1 MSNYRW
7 LAIPVVVLASF
18 ASQSPQ
24 RSSAQDLLHV
34 TSNIVY
40 DVRPDT
46 GPTRVSWDV
55 KFVDNDPATERRE
68 SGTIAFFNSIALPVL
83 RGSAALTARS
93 SSGASLDV
101 ALEEQSQSPLAV
113 ATITFDRRVFYKDT
127 YTFTLTYELSGV
139 RLPSLLV
146 TPNYVYLPV
155 IAVGDEAAVTV
166 NTPSDASWV
175 SSLEQGDCSQTG
187 KTFTCSGS
195 EAVYIAALA
204 EVTRPDATT
213 AISFEA
219 QLKEKVVPVT
229 LTHFKGEEAVAQ
241 HLKDLVAS
249 GLPIVEDLYGF
260 PYPGPLAVNVAQG
273 GRQAVLGYEGLTT
286 CEPATACDIVVSP
299 IADDITVLHELA
311 HLWSQIYAKRW
322 LSEGFAQIVAEEA
335 AGRLPPGFV
344 QGQPP
349 VRAASGID
357 LQLDEWGDVTSI
369 IGADESELE
378 IEDAGYDRSLRF
390 MYILRHDL
398 SLETL
403 RQVNAAIAASGEPTD
418 SGRYLDLLEDTSG
431 IPVDALFQE
440 WVYPSSFAPTLDLRR
455 EARDRLKAVELQ
467 ATAEG
472 LSPDTPAEIRVDVN
486 AWRFE
491 EALGALSEAEAD
503 LLEYFDLKDDL
514 ATLISEAQGAG
525 LSVPAAIGEALKKWE
540 FGTANS
546 MIDKASLALDAYV
559 VARDKVNA
567 QRNIWKSFGLLGS
580 NPEGALDAAAD
591 AFATADFEAALGE
604 ANDASAAI
612 DDASSVAFR
621 RLLIFAGVLAVFAIA
636 IAVAVWISQRRDPE
650 LADI

>member
-1 MSNYRW
+1 MPYRW
-7 LAIPVVVLASF
+7 LAIPIFLLTVLV
-18 ASQSPQ
+18 SQSPGS
-24 RSSAQDLLHV
+24 SSAEDLLQV

-55 KFVDNDPATERRE
+55 RFTDNDPATERRE
-68 SGTIAFFNSIALPVL
+68 SGTIAFFNSVALPIL
-83 RGSAALTARS
+83 RGSAALSARS

-101 ALEEQSQSPLAV
+101 TLEEQSQSPLAV
-113 ATITFDRRVFYKDT
+113 ATITFDRRVFYKDV
-127 YTFTLTYELSGV
+127 YTFSLTYELSGV

-166 NTPSDASWV
+166 NTPGDASWV
-175 SSLEQGDCSQTG
+175 SSLEPGDCAQTG
-187 KTFTCSGS
+187 STFACSGS
-195 EAVYIAALA
+195 DAVYIAALA
-204 EVTRPDATT
+204 EVTRPDATA
-213 AISFEA
+213 AISFDTP
-219 QLKEKVVPVT
+219 LKEKVVPVT
-229 LTHFKGEEAVAQ
+229 LTHFKGEESVAQ
-241 HLKDLVAS
+241 HLKDLVSS
-249 GLPIVEDLYGF
+249 GLPVIEDLYGF
-260 PYPGPLAVNVAQG
+260 SYPGPLAVNIAQG
-273 GRQAVLGYEGLTT
+273 GRQAVLGYEGITT
-286 CEPATACDIVVSP
+286 CEPSTACDIVVSP

-311 HLWSQIYAKRW
+311 HLWSQIYDKRW

-403 RQVNAAIAASGEPTD
+403 RQVNAAIATSGEPAD

-431 IPVDALFQE
+431 KVVDALFQE
-440 WVYPSSFAPTLDLRR
+440 WVYPSSFASTLDLRR
-455 EARDRLKAVELQ
+455 QVRDRLKAIELE
-467 ATAEG
+467 ATTEG
-472 LSPDTPAEIRVDVN
+472 LSPDIPAEIREDVN

-491 EALGALSEAEAD
+491 EALEALGEAEAD

-514 ATLISEAQGAG
+514 ATLTGEADSAG
-525 LSVPAAIGEALKKWE
+525 LSVPAKIGEAMKKWE
-540 FGTANS
+540 FGTAGGL
-546 MIDKASLALDAYV
+546 IDKARQALDAYV
-559 VARDKVNA
+559 VARDKVTA
-567 QRNIWKSFGLLGS
+567 QRSLWERFGLLG
-580 NPEGALDAAAD
+580 NDPEGALDAAAA
-591 AFATADFEAALGE
+591 AFASADFESALGE
-604 ANDASAAI
+604 ANDAAAAI
-612 DDASSVAFR
+612 DDASSIAFR
-621 RLLIFAGVLAVFAIA
+621 RLLIFAGVLAVFAVG
-636 IAVAVWISQRRDPE
+636 IAVAVWMSQRRDPE
-650 LADI
+650 LADL